1 MQHCTHVAQGEKSR
15 RGPLDAPR
23 GVPCAGVAGALDSA
37 DGEVSGTWAAAW
49 SAGAPT
55 YSRGIPRTAVLV
67 RAGCDGLPG
76 VDGGGGGE
84 SRNLVLHSSSG
95 LALQGRV
102 VGQDDESTRVQ
113 FDSEDAGIVVS
124 SWLRM
129 ASETDGGEGGQRSR
143 G

>member
-1 MQHCTHVAQGEKSR
+1 MSMTCRGREFGVNWLKRIFSGLERVAER
-15 RGPLDAPR
+15 RRYPRYPASAPLEID
-23 GVPCAGVAGALDSA
+23 VDGATMECRLDN
-37 DGEVSGTWAAAW
+37 V
-49 SAGAPT
+49 SAGGVRLTP
-55 YSRGIPRTAVLV
+55 AVTVHMGAMVTV
-67 RAGCDGLPG
+67 R
-76 VDGGGGGE
+76 
-84 SRNLVLHSSSG
+84 HSSSG